1 MRDKDTGLGFF
12 IAVYIAVVAI
22 TLQTIAIILKLL
34 N

>member
-1 MRDKDTGLGFF
+1 MRDKDTDLGFF

-22 TLQTIAIILKLL
+22 TLQTISIILKLI